1 MQFVADATRAAGGG
15 FTVRRCTKSNIYEI
29 MNMQVDNM
37 KKQVAGP
44 HKDMVSE
51 VVALREEV
59 QQLRQ
64 MVNMLLDIVVDPEEG
79 EDFGLDPTGGKKGD
93 KGGRP
98 LMCM

>member
-1 MQFVADATRAAGGG
+1 MQVVNMKRQAAG
-15 FTVRRCTKSNIYEI
+15 SQE
-29 MNMQVDNM
+29 
-37 KKQVAGP
+37 
-44 HKDMVSE
+44 DMVRE
-51 VVALREEV
+51 VVALRQEV

-98 LMCM
+98 FMCM